1 MGTVGTPAPRRPD
14 PGPEAWGPALS
25 GREGGAGVRGGCL
38 LGREVSVTPA
48 LFLLGG
54 RRGRGRP
61 ALALLI
67 GCEEPANEKS
77 RCAPATARI

>member
-1 MGTVGTPAPRRPD
+1 M
-14 PGPEAWGPALS
+14 
-25 GREGGAGVRGGCL
+25 RGGCL